1 MVSEE
6 IIFVYSHFLHYG
18 SHGNQYKH
26 GREEGGGQKHVAD
39 TRLFKDVTA
48 DNSLWVYIRE

>member
-6 IIFVYSHFLHYG
+6 IIFMYSHFCIMV
-18 SHGNQYKH
+18 SMATNTNMA
-26 GREEGGGQKHVAD
+26 EGEGVGQKHVAD